1 MIQGMTVGGD
11 VLGAGSAE
19 YESARRSQIAR
30 VDGVRP
36 LVTVRC
42 RVPEDEG
49 MNEVSVSDGTVTVG
63 AGARRALPASTT
75 RSLPTI
81 ARSPRWRANHRDP
94 QGAVFTVSQLVI
106 SSQGA

>member
-42 RVPEDEG
+42 RVPEDG
-49 MNEVSVSDGTVTVG
+49 AMNEVSVSDGTVTVG
-63 AGARRALPASTT
+63 AGARRALPASTA
-75 RSLPTI
+75 RSLSTK
-81 ARSPRWRANHRDP
+81 AAAWRANRRDP